1 MKPQGVSDEPP
12 KPLSRRRLLL
22 SAGFGVALACGA
34 AGWGTRARHD
44 LVLRAAG
51 DAGAVR
57 RILVAFIGA
66 LFGRTLTAQ
75 DADDLS
81 ARLNDLQT
89 LDTALNHDCMVLAQY
104 LEALARNR
112 GAQGFEESSASQQQ
126 SIVDDIMRIDVKTYS
141 ARLLS
146 RLSRSHR
153 DYYRMRWSAVPQLAW
168 IYRHS
173 PAAWRA
179 RGYLRWP
186 GVRGDWHDVLVP
198 GASYP

>member
-1 MKPQGVSDEPP
+1 MNDEPP
-12 KPLSRRRLLL
+12 KPLSRRRVLL
-22 SAGFGVALACGA
+22 SASFGVLACGA
-34 AGWGTRARHD
+34 AGWGMRARHE
-44 LVLRAAG
+44 LVLKPAG

-57 RILVAFIGA
+57 RTLVVFIGA
-66 LFGRTLTAQ
+66 LFGRTLPPQ

-81 ARLNDLQT
+81 ARLGDLQT
-89 LDTALNHDCMVLAQY
+89 FDTALNHDCTVLAQY
-104 LEALARNR
+104 LEALAQTR
-112 GAQGFEESSASQQQ
+112 GAKGFEECSESQQQ

-146 RLSRSHR
+146 HLSRGHR

-173 PAAWRA
+173 PAGWRA

>member
-1 MKPQGVSDEPP
+1 VNEEPP

-22 SAGFGVALACGA
+22 SASFGVLACGA
-34 AGWGTRARHD
+34 AGLALRARHE
-44 LVLRAAG
+44 LVLKPAG

-57 RILVAFIGA
+57 QTLVAFIGA
-66 LFGRTLTAQ
+66 LFGRTLPAQ

-81 ARLNDLQT
+81 ARLGDLQSF
-89 LDTALNHDCMVLAQY
+89 DTVLNHDCTVLAQY
-104 LEALARNR
+104 LDALAQNR
-112 GAQGFEESSASQQQ
+112 GAQGFEECSASQQQ
-126 SIVDDIMRIDVKTYS
+126 SIVDDIMRIDVKSYF

-146 RLSRSHR
+146 RLSRVHR

-186 GVRGDWHDVLVP
+186 GMKGDWHDVLAP

>member
-1 MKPQGVSDEPP
+1 MSDEPS

-22 SAGFGVALACGA
+22 SASLGVLACGA

-44 LVLRAAG
+44 LVLKPAG
-51 DAGAVR
+51 DAEAVR
-57 RILVAFIGA
+57 RTLVAFIGA
-66 LFGRTLTAQ
+66 LFGRTLPAQ

-81 ARLNDLQT
+81 ARLGDLQAF
-89 LDTALNHDCMVLAQY
+89 DTALNHDCTVLAQY
-104 LEALARNR
+104 LEALAQNR
-112 GAQGFEESSASQQQ
+112 GAKGFEECGASQQQ

-146 RLSRSHR
+146 RLSRGHR

-186 GVRGDWHDVLVP
+186 GVQGDWHDVLAP

>member
-1 MKPQGVSDEPP
+1 MSDEQA

-22 SAGFGVALACGA
+22 SASFGVLACGA
-34 AGWGTRARHD
+34 VGIGLRARHE
-44 LVLRAAG
+44 LVLKPAG

-57 RILVAFIGA
+57 RTLVAFIGA
-66 LFGRTLTAQ
+66 LFGRTLSAQ

-81 ARLNDLQT
+81 ARLGDLQT
-89 LDTALNHDCMVLAQY
+89 FDTALNHDCTVLAQY
-104 LEALARNR
+104 LEALAQNW
-112 GAQGFEESSASQQQ
+112 GANGFEECSASQQQ
-126 SIVDDIMRIDVKTYS
+126 SIVDDIMRIDVKSYS

-146 RLSRSHR
+146 RLSRVHR

-173 PAAWRA
+173 PSAWRA

>member
-1 MKPQGVSDEPP
+1 MSDEPP

-22 SAGFGVALACGA
+22 SVSFGVLACGA
-34 AGWGTRARHD
+34 AGLGMRARHE
-44 LVLRAAG
+44 LVLKAAG

-57 RILVAFIGA
+57 GTLVAFIGA
-66 LFGRTLTAQ
+66 LFGRTLPAQ

-81 ARLNDLQT
+81 ARLGDLQT
-89 LDTALNHDCMVLAQY
+89 FDTALNHDCTVLAQY
-104 LEALARNR
+104 LEAQ
-112 GAQGFEESSASQQQ
+112 AQNWGVKGFEECSASQQQ
-126 SIVDDIMRIDVKTYS
+126 SIVDDIMRIDVKSYS

-146 RLSRSHR
+146 RLSRGHR

-186 GVRGDWHDVLVP
+186 GVKGDWHDVLAP
-198 GASYP
+198 GAGYP

>member
-1 MKPQGVSDEPP
+1 MSDEPP

-22 SAGFGVALACGA
+22 SASFGVLACGA
-34 AGWGTRARHD
+34 AVWGNRARHE
-44 LVLRAAG
+44 LVLKPAG

-57 RILVAFIGA
+57 RTLVAFIGA
-66 LFGRTLTAQ
+66 LFGRTLPAQ

-81 ARLNDLQT
+81 ARLGDLQT
-89 LDTALNHDCMVLAQY
+89 FDTALNHDCTVLAQY
-104 LEALARNR
+104 LEAMALNLSAK
-112 GAQGFEESSASQQQ
+112 GFEECSASQQQ
-126 SIVDDIMRIDVKTYS
+126 SIVDDIMRIEVKSYS

-179 RGYLRWP
+179 RGYERWP
-186 GVRGDWHDVLVP
+186 GVRSDWHDVLVP

>member
-1 MKPQGVSDEPP
+1 LEPYAVNDEPP
-12 KPLSRRRLLL
+12 KPLSRRRVLL
-22 SAGFGVALACGA
+22 SASFGVLACGA
-34 AGWGTRARHD
+34 AGWGMRARHE
-44 LVLRAAG
+44 LVLKPAG

-57 RILVAFIGA
+57 RTLVVFIGA
-66 LFGRTLTAQ
+66 LFGRTLPPQ

-81 ARLNDLQT
+81 ARLGDLQT
-89 LDTALNHDCMVLAQY
+89 FDTALNHDCTVLAQY
-104 LEALARNR
+104 LEALAQTR
-112 GAQGFEESSASQQQ
+112 GAKGFEECSESQQQ

-146 RLSRSHR
+146 HLSRGHR

-173 PAAWRA
+173 PAGWRA

>member
-1 MKPQGVSDEPP
+1 MIA
-12 KPLSRRRLLL
+12 
-22 SAGFGVALACGA
+22 AGFSVLACGA
-34 AGWGTRARHD
+34 AGCGKRARQEM
-44 LVLRAAG
+44 VLKPAG

-57 RILVAFIGA
+57 RILVVFIGA

-81 ARLNDLQT
+81 ARLDDLQAS
-89 LDTALNHDCMVLAQY
+89 DTALNHDCTVLAQY
-104 LEALARNR
+104 LEALAQNC
-112 GAQGFEESSASQQQ
+112 GADGFEVCNASQQQ
-126 SIVDDIMRIDVKTYS
+126 SIVDEIMRIDFKSYS

-146 RLSRSHR
+146 RLSREHR

-168 IYRHS
+168 IYSHS

-186 GVRGDWHDVLVP
+186 GVKGDWHDILAP

>member
-1 MKPQGVSDEPP
+1 LEPQAVNEEPP

-22 SAGFGVALACGA
+22 SASFGVLACGV
-34 AGWGTRARHD
+34 AGLGLRARHEP
-44 LVLRAAG
+44 APAPAG
-51 DAGAVR
+51 DAGALR
-57 RILVAFIGA
+57 RVLVVFIGA
-66 LFGRTLTAQ
+66 LFGRTLPAQ

-81 ARLNDLQT
+81 ARLGDLQT
-89 LDTALNHDCMVLAQY
+89 FDTALNHDCTVLAQY
-104 LEALARNR
+104 LESRARNW
-112 GAQGFEESSASQQQ
+112 GATGFEECSASQQQ
-126 SIVDDIMRIDVKTYS
+126 SIVDEIMRIDVKTYS

-146 RLSRSHR
+146 HLSRDHR

-198 GASYP
+198 GESYP